1 MTVLITIGIVLLVV
15 LRLVTLLPSMAVKG
29 ERFPKKWRLWA
40 LGESRDGKAP
50 KSENVI
56 MPSGGGRIMFTP
68 VARCQTS
75 MRARWTMLRN
85 LPASS

>member
-15 LRLVTLLPSMAVKG
+15 LRLVTLLPAMAAKG
-29 ERFPKKWRLWA
+29 ERFPRKWRLWA

-56 MPSGGGRIMFTP
+56 M
-68 VARCQTS
+68 
-75 MRARWTMLRN
+75 
-85 LPASS
+85 